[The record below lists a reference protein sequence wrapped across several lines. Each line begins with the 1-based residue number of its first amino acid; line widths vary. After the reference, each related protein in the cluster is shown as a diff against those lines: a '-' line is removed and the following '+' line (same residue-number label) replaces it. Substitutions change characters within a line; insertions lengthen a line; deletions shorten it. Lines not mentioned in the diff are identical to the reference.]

1 LTTSFL
7 SFFYRSIRLI
17 TTKVIYS
24 FQKFF
29 FIPLDLE
36 SAVNFGDKSLVII
49 TTSIPYVFNYQIP
62 KNIEVELFDLK
73 FPSPLTAASFK
84 SEIKILDFWLN
95 LGLGSITFKTIK
107 KEERSG
113 NKRPRLQEIKSNGH
127 SGLLNSMGL
136 PGPGIEKFIDEIS
149 NSKIWEY
156 GRPLGISIGGDS
168 PEEYIFNIKKLIKGL
183 REKNNYFIE
192 INISCPNTDT
202 GKSLADDLENL
213 NTVLNAV
220 RKITSQVIGV
230 KVSPDSEFKSLS
242 IIGEIVGDYP
252 KIFINAGNTQY
263 KTINEVGI
271 NKKDFSMPGGG
282 LSGPMIFP
290 KIIEMV
296 QLFKR
301 MELPIMATGGISSID
316 HVKAVKDEGAIL
328 FGMATSLVM
337 DPFCIPRINRKL

>member
-1 LTTSFL
+1 MLNHIKH
-7 SFFYRSIRLI
+7 YH
-17 TTKVIYS
+17 
-24 FQKFF
+24 
-29 FIPLDLE
+29 DL
-36 SAVNFGDKSLVII
+36 
-49 TTSIPYVFNYQIP
+49 Y
-62 KNIEVELFDLK
+62 
-73 FPSPLTAASFK
+73 
-84 SEIKILDFWLN
+84 
-95 LGLGSITFKTIK
+95 
-107 KEERSG
+107 
-113 NKRPRLQEIKSNGH
+113 LQEK
-127 SGLLNSMGL
+127 
-136 PGPGIEKFIDEIS
+136 IEKFIDEIS

-156 GRPLGISIGGDS
+156 GSPLGISIGGDS